1 MGLTIGVDVGGTKVA
16 GGVVDEEGKILASD
30 RHETPARSVDA
41 VIETIASVIETLRA
55 EHDVEAVGIGMPG
68 FVDQTRSRVLVAPNL
83 SGWKN
88 QPLREQMEERVGL
101 PVVVE
106 NDANAAA
113 WGEVAYGAGRG
124 ESEVVCVTVGT
135 GVGGGV
141 ILGGELQRGRF
152 GVAAEIG
159 HIELVPDG
167 RLCGCGQR
175 GCWEQYASGN
185 ALVRDARE
193 RASEDRF
200 AAADMLALGDGTPEG
215 IKGEHVTAA
224 AKAGDPVALAA
235 FAELG
240 WRLAEGMADL
250 AAILDPGLFVLG
262 GGVSEAGDVL
272 LTPVRVNYVEQ
283 LTGGF
288 ARPIAPVHVAE
299 LGNAAGMVGV
309 ADLARR
315 R

>member
-1 MGLTIGVDVGGTKVA
+1 MSLTIGVDVGGTKVA
-16 GGVVDEEGKILASD
+16 AGVVDEEGNILASD
-30 RHETPARSVDA
+30 RHDTPARSVDA
-41 VIETIASVIETLRA
+41 VIETIVSVVAKLRA
-55 EHDVEAVGIGMPG
+55 EYDVEAVGIGMPG
-68 FVDQTRSRVLVAPNL
+68 FVDETRSRVLVAPNL
-83 SGWKN
+83 RGWKD
-88 QPLREQMEERVGL
+88 QPLRRQMEASLGL

-113 WGEVAYGAGRG
+113 WGEVAFGAGRG
-124 ESEVVCVTVGT
+124 EQDVVCVTVGT
-135 GVGGGV
+135 GVGGGI
-141 ILGGELQRGRF
+141 ILGGELHRGRF

-167 RLCGCGQR
+167 LLCGCGQR
-175 GCWEQYASGN
+175 GCWEMYASGN

-193 RASEDRF
+193 RASADRF
-200 AAADMLALGDGTPEG
+200 AAAQMLNLGDGTPEG
-215 IKGEHVTAA
+215 VRGEHITEA
-224 AKAGDPVALAA
+224 AKEGDPVAMAA

-250 AAILDPGLFVLG
+250 AAILDPALFVLG
-262 GGVSEAGDVL
+262 GGVSEAGELL

-288 ARPIAPVHVAE
+288 GRPIAPVKVAE
-299 LGNAAGMVGV
+299 LGNAAGLVGV
-309 ADLARR
+309 ADLSRR